1 MTWILGSVSKAISK
15 IIDFDAR
22 RENLQVTMFLV
33 VTSSLLLVCLF
44 FCFFKS
50 LSFRVYLAF
59 AFLKMAV
66 LSTLTYHFSW
76 WASLAW
82 VMKIKFRSK
91 LKILRWRRFSGC
103 CTFKHCSLT
112 TLGCSFFDWFCPW
125 GRISGEGRGGRGG
138 GGGIPPVSYT
148 FSQSARGNSTNQ
160 APDYSFTPGHPSA
173 IDARSN
179 SISGVVYWSWVV
191 MVIWCMLVFTATL
204 TTAGSTGTR
213 LYQARR
219 HIVLHVPS
227 LIAPNERVPFLSLGN
242 ILWQN
247 ITVTLEDT
255 LIYWFIGNKNW

>member
-1 MTWILGSVSKAISK
+1 MFFFWLIL
-15 IIDFDAR
+15 
-22 RENLQVTMFLV
+22 
-33 VTSSLLLVCLF
+33 SLG
-44 FCFFKS
+44 KNQ
-50 LSFRVYLAF
+50 R
-59 AFLKMAV
+59 
-66 LSTLTYHFSW
+66 
-76 WASLAW
+76 
-82 VMKIKFRSK
+82 
-91 LKILRWRRFSGC
+91 
-103 CTFKHCSLT
+103 
-112 TLGCSFFDWFCPW
+112 
-125 GRISGEGRGGRGG
+125 GREGRGEV
-138 GGGIPPVSYT
+138 GGIPPVSYT

-160 APDYSFTPGHPSA
+160 APDYFFTPGHPSA